1 MEAVMAN
8 PQSTA
13 HIAGHPIHPIL
24 VTLPIGFFVA
34 AFFADLGY
42 WLSANAAWATG
53 AMWLLGGGLIAAAL
67 AAVVGLIDFLGDS
80 RIRALNDAWWHAGGN
95 VVMVLIQ
102 LYNWYAHYSQGAA
115 AVVPKGL
122 LLSLLAVVIL
132 LFTGWKGGELVFRHR
147 VGVTEDVSARRDD
160 RPVDTPRRAA

>member
-34 AFFADLGY
+34 AFLADLGY
-42 WLSANAAWATG
+42 WQSANAAWAT
-53 AMWLLGGGLIAAAL
+53 AATWLLGAGLVSAAL
-67 AAVVGLIDFLGDS
+67 AAVVGMIDFLGD
-80 RIRALNDAWWHAGGN
+80 RQIRALNDAWWHAGGN
-95 VVMVLIQ
+95 VVVVLIE
-102 LYNWYAHYSQGAA
+102 LYNWYIRFSDGAA

-122 LLSLLAVVIL
+122 LLSLVSVAL
-132 LFTGWKGGELVFRHR
+132 LVFTGWKGGELVFRHR
-147 VGVTEDVSARRDD
+147 VGVADDVAPHRAG